1 MKGQFAVLLLLS
13 ISLVGA
19 CTQKVSPITVEKENI
34 PIEELLQQMATQ
46 HFEKDYRIQYNA
58 SKSFAS
64 ISKEIKTRKNQIFPT
79 LSFLLYDIQQKKIL
93 HREVV
98 ARAQLKWISDTAV
111 EIAVTPGMV
120 DDSGD
125 TKAGFIYDVTTGQKR
140 QR

>member
-1 MKGQFAVLLLLS
+1 MKGHFATLLLFS
-13 ISLVGA
+13 ISLLWA
-19 CTQKVSPITVEKENI
+19 CNQKVRPLTEEKGNI
-34 PIEELLQQMATQ
+34 PIEELLQQVAVQ
-46 HFEKDYRIQYNA
+46 HFEKQYRIQYNA

-64 ISKEIKTRKNQIFPT
+64 ISKEIKTRKNETFPT

-93 HREVV
+93 HQEVV
-98 ARAQLKWISDTAV
+98 ARAQLKWISDTAI

-125 TKAGFIYDVTTGQKR
+125 TKAGFIYDVTSGQKR

>member
-1 MKGQFAVLLLLS
+1 MKGHFAVLFLLS
-13 ISLVGA
+13 IILLGA
-19 CTQKVSPITVEKENI
+19 CTQKVSPITAEKESI
-34 PIEELLQQMATQ
+34 SIEELLQQIATQ

-93 HREVV
+93 HQEVV

-125 TKAGFIYDVTTGQKR
+125 TKAGFIYDVTSGQKR

>member
-1 MKGQFAVLLLLS
+1 MKGHFAVLFLLS
-13 ISLVGA
+13 ISLLGA
-19 CTQKVSPITVEKENI
+19 CTQKVSPITAEKESI
-34 PIEELLQQMATQ
+34 SIEELLQQIATQ

-93 HREVV
+93 HQEVV
-98 ARAQLKWISDTAV
+98 ARAQLKWISDTVV

-125 TKAGFIYDVTTGQKR
+125 TKAGFIYDVTSGQKR